1 MFTVTVQVAV
11 LLEPSAVVA
20 VMVAVPLDTAV
31 TKPVLLTV
39 ATDVL
44 LLLHVT
50 LLSVALL
57 GVTVADNCRV

>member
-1 MFTVTVQVAV
+1 
-11 LLEPSAVVA
+11 
-20 VMVAVPLDTAV
+20 MVALPFITAV

-50 LLSVALL
+50 LLLVALL
-57 GVTVADNCRV
+57 GVTIADNCMV